1 MSNDSSE
8 PAMQSVSN
16 SNILAQITDAVVA
29 IDFEGRVLF
38 WNKGAE
44 RLFGATSEE
53 MLGRAHTECYRCE
66 WIDENDDSAV
76 LTKIRE
82 SGRWSGDGLHSL
94 RDGRQLLVES
104 EVCLLRDDMG
114 KEMGL
119 ISVLRDVTGRREHEF
134 DRIRS
139 ASRARHE
146 AQSDWAR
153 LRGSSDVLESFLENL
168 PISAYVKD
176 EQGRYLFHN
185 ASAIESAPILADSA
199 GKTDAELF
207 GLDAGGKYREND
219 LSVLTSG
226 LPIRTIEVISLNGE
240 VRTFLSVKFP
250 IEDAK
255 GRRFVG
261 GVSVDISE
269 NIRDQAAL
277 RQQAT
282 LLDLASDAIFIADLD
297 GTITY
302 WNKGAE
308 KQYGYT
314 SAEAMGKVARKLL
327 KTEFPQPYEDLIQH
341 LLEDGHWEGE
351 VRHCR
356 KVGEPVHVS
365 SRWSLLRDLN
375 GDPIAR
381 MVIDTDLSETRFAFD
396 ELRRAEARAEA
407 RASELLAIL
416 DAIPAAMFIAHDAEC
431 RNMTGSRAAYDLLRL
446 PYGANSSKSAPVD
459 QFPNTF
465 RIFKDGRELAPQ
477 ELPIQ
482 CAAAN
487 GKPVLGF
494 EFTVHLE
501 DGSSRDL
508 LGNAI
513 PLFDDAG
520 KVRGA
525 VGAFIDVTERNRAG
539 ESARQPR
546 AFLRT
551 MLDGLSDFVFMKDCD
566 GIYLEINSAA
576 ASAVGKIPAEIIGKD
591 DYAIFPPGEAARIM
605 EADRDLIASGGSVV
619 FEEEFPVNGEVR
631 QFDTIKNVCRDADGR
646 IIGLVGVSR
655 DITER
660 KRLELALLRRD
671 RELTEAHRIA
681 QLGTWRWDIAT
692 NTITWSDEVYRIN
705 ERDPALPP
713 PLFEE
718 LLQLFTPETASRLL
732 AAVENTIATSEPYE
746 LDLELN
752 LPGAAPKWI
761 VGRGE
766 VESYENGKV
775 AQLRGTVQE
784 ITDRKLSEAKLAISE
799 RLYRTVGESIKFGV
813 WACDSEGRNT
823 YASESLLKLV
833 GFTQEQCSELGW
845 GPVLHPDDAE
855 RTLAL
860 WKQCVATGGT
870 WDVQHRLRGVDGEW
884 HDILARGAPV
894 RDDEGRVTGWAGINL
909 DISRLKRA
917 EAALRE
923 REQRFSALAETLPQM
938 IWSADSNGVKTYCN
952 RNYLEYTGKTS
963 VEEMNESWHQ
973 LLHPEDRAPTIE
985 AWNRSIQ
992 SEEPYLS
999 EYRMRRHDGV
1009 YRHFLERAVPV
1020 RNEAGE
1026 IEQWLGSSTD
1036 VHDQKMA
1043 EEALRRSEKLAA
1055 TGRLAASIAHEI
1067 NNPLAAVTN
1076 SIYLAL
1082 KDQSLREDTREY
1094 LKLADQQLARVAH
1107 VTTQTLR
1114 FHKQSSAPALV
1125 DLREVMESVFSLFA
1139 PRFKGNSIAVDREYA
1154 EVPKLFCFNDELRQ
1168 VFASLISN
1176 SLDATE
1182 HGGRLRIRIHP
1193 AHTWSHPRSNGIRVT
1208 VADTG
1213 HGIPQ
1218 SLIGRIFEPF
1228 VTTKESMGTG
1238 LGLWVAEGIM
1248 RKHNGRILLRSTT
1261 AAGRHGTVFSLFFP
1275 FDGIVEPGDPTR
1287 QSGISDE

>member
-1 MSNDSSE
+1 MSDDSSE
-8 PAMQSVSN
+8 PAMHSVSN

-29 IDFEGRVLF
+29 IGFDGRVLF

-44 RLFGATSEE
+44 RLYGATAEQV
-53 MLGRAHTECYRCE
+53 LGQAHTECYRCE
-66 WIDENDDSAV
+66 WIDENDDSVV
-76 LTKIRE
+76 LCKVRE
-82 SGRWSGDGLHSL
+82 SGRWSGDSLHSL

-104 EVCLLRDDMG
+104 EVCLLRDDLG
-114 KEMGL
+114 NEIGL
-119 ISVLRDVTGRREHEF
+119 IHVLRDVTEKRGHKF

-139 ASRARHE
+139 ARRARHE

-185 ASAIESAPILADSA
+185 ASAIERAPILADSA

-207 GLDAGGKYREND
+207 GLEAGAKYREND
-219 LSVLTSG
+219 FSVLTSG

-240 VRTFLSVKFP
+240 DRTFLSVKFP

-277 RQQAT
+277 RKQAA
-282 LLDLASDAIFIADLD
+282 LLDLANDAIFIAELD

-308 KQYGYT
+308 RQYGYT
-314 SAEAMGKVARKLL
+314 SAEALGKVARELL
-327 KTEFPQPYEDLIQH
+327 KTEFPQPYDDLIRH

-356 KVGEPVHVS
+356 KVGEPIHVS

-375 GDPIAR
+375 GAPIAR
-381 MVIDTDLSETRFAFD
+381 MVINTDLSETRFAFD

-407 RASELLAIL
+407 RASELLAIF
-416 DAIPAAMFIAHDAEC
+416 DAMPAAMFIAHDAEC
-431 RNMTGSRAAYDLLRL
+431 RNMTASRAAYDLLRL
-446 PYGANSSKSAPVD
+446 PYGVNSSKSAPLG
-459 QFPNTF
+459 QSPRTF
-465 RIFKDGRELAPQ
+465 KIFKDGRELAPH

-482 CAAAN
+482 RAAVT

-494 EFTVHLE
+494 EFTVHLQ

-513 PLFDDAG
+513 PLFDDAE

-566 GIYLEINSAA
+566 GLYLEINSPA
-576 ASAVGKIPAEIIGKD
+576 ASAVGKVSAEIIGKD
-591 DYAIFPPGEAARIM
+591 DYALFAPGEAARVM
-605 EADRDLIASGGSVV
+605 QADRDLIASGGSVA
-619 FEEEFPVNGEVR
+619 FEEDFPVDGEIR
-631 QFDTIKNVCRDADGR
+631 QLHTIKNVCRDADGR

-660 KRLELALLRRD
+660 KRLERALMRRD

-692 NTITWSDEVYRIN
+692 NTVTWSEEIYRIY
-705 ERDPALPP
+705 ERDAASPP
-713 PLFEE
+713 PPFEE
-718 LLQLFTPETASRLL
+718 LLQLFTSETASRLR
-732 AAVENTIATSEPYE
+732 AAVENTVATGEPYE

-752 LPGAAPKWI
+752 IPGVDTKWI

-766 VESYENGKV
+766 VESYADGKV

-799 RLYRTVGESIKFGV
+799 RLYRTVGESIRFGV
-813 WACDSEGRNT
+813 WACDAEGRNT
-823 YASESLLKLV
+823 YASESLLNLV
-833 GFTQEQCSELGW
+833 GLTQEQCSEFGW
-845 GPVLHPDDAE
+845 GPVLHPEERE

-860 WKQCVATGGT
+860 WKQCVSTGGT
-870 WDVQHRLRGVDGEW
+870 WDVQHRFRGVDGEW

-894 RDDEGRVTGWAGINL
+894 RDDQGRVTGWAGINL

-938 IWSADSNGVKTYCN
+938 IWSANSSGEMTYCN
-952 RNYLEYTGKTS
+952 RNYLEYTGNSS
-963 VEEMNESWHQ
+963 VEEMNASWQQ
-973 LLHPEDRAPTIE
+973 LLHFEDRGRTIE
-985 AWNRSIQ
+985 TWRRSIE
-992 SEEPYLS
+992 SGEPYLS
-999 EYRMRRHDGV
+999 EYRMRRYDGI
-1009 YRHFLERAVPV
+1009 YRHFLARAVPV
-1020 RNEAGE
+1020 RNEAGQ

-1076 SIYLAL
+1076 SIYLSL

-1125 DLREVMESVFSLFA
+1125 DLRDVMESVFSLFA
-1139 PRFKGNSIAVDREYA
+1139 PRFKSNSIAVDREYA
-1154 EVPKLFCFNDELRQ
+1154 QVPKLLCFHDELRQ
-1168 VFASLISN
+1168 AFASLISN

-1182 HGGRLRIRIHP
+1182 HGGRLRIRIKP
-1193 AHTWSHPRSNGIRVT
+1193 AQAWSSPRSRGISVT

-1218 SLIGRIFEPF
+1218 SLMASIFEPF

-1238 LGLWVAEGIM
+1238 LGLWVVEGIL

-1261 AAGRHGTVFSLFFP
+1261 RAERHGTVFSLFFP
-1275 FDGIVEPGDPTR
+1275 LDGVAEVGDNPR
-1287 QSGISDE
+1287 PQEE